1 MRSKNPKNLSLSLHN
16 SDIISEVEN
25 QQQQTFNKNKKFKQL
40 LILGGFLLIMI
51 TIINIYY
58 FYISNLQQ
66 QENYNYNNEINDIYS
81 FNLILPNPPKP
92 ELKDLIIIPGHSIYL
107 GGRVSNGNIKDDLED
122 LDNWILEDY
131 QRNID
136 HVKTFMKH
144 IERGLELLGKNN
156 ESLLIFSGGQTRFTA
171 GPKTES
177 QSYWEY
183 AKDSYENLI
192 FSICRFYEFTGN
204 YPNKITIIGF
214 KFKSTRFINLHR
226 LAIKFPLERFNYI
239 GIDPENNLLDSEA
252 DLYGCHD
259 KLQKKKLLRNPF
271 RRR

>member
-40 LILGGFLLIMI
+40 LILG
-51 TIINIYY
+51 
-58 FYISNLQQ
+58 
-66 QENYNYNNEINDIYS
+66 ENYNYNNEINDIYS